1 MSKNTVKVAQ
11 AISLLSDVLSS
22 EAECELNEDTET
34 VDDEYD
40 DLKEQAL
47 DFSKDLADELTILSD
62 DLERILDPTND
73 DDADASDW
81 KPLADYE
88 DDDQTGTMDVEA
100 GTEDDDAGTDDVEA
114 DVCKG
119 KVDISAVAAAGVGE
133 SEEVITAG
141 EAAAHQTAA
150 DLFVKNADLTV
161 KNNELEKNNEELNDK
176 IEDLTDTI
184 RGWRWQ
190 IENLQA
196 VADTF
201 VSEVENL

>member
-40 DLKEQAL
+40 ELKEQAL

-62 DLERILDPTND
+62 DLERILDPTNA

-150 DLFVKNADLTV
+150 DLFVKNA
-161 KNNELEKNNEELNDK
+161 ELEKNNEELNDK

>member
-88 DDDQTGTMDVEA
+88 DDDQTGTMDVEV
-100 GTEDDDAGTDDVEA
+100 DVGNGE
-114 DVCKG
+114 
-119 KVDISAVAAAGVGE
+119 VDISDVAAADADE

-141 EAAAHQTAA
+141 EVSAHQAAA

-176 IEDLTDTI
+176 LEDLTDTI

>member
-150 DLFVKNADLTV
+150 DLFVKNA
-161 KNNELEKNNEELNDK
+161 ELEKNNEELNDK
-176 IEDLTDTI
+176 LEDLTDTI

>member
-22 EAECELNEDTET
+22 EVECELNEDTET

-62 DLERILDPTND
+62 DLERILDPAND
-73 DDADASDW
+73 DDAEGGDW
-81 KPLADYE
+81 KPLAGSE
-88 DDDQTGTMDVEA
+88 DK
-100 GTEDDDAGTDDVEA
+100 DAGTDDVEV
-114 DVCKG
+114 DVG
-119 KVDISAVAAAGVGE
+119 NGEVVISDVAAADADE

-141 EAAAHQTAA
+141 EVSAHQAAA

>member
-62 DLERILDPTND
+62 DLERILDPAND

-150 DLFVKNADLTV
+150 DLFVKNA
-161 KNNELEKNNEELNDK
+161 ELEKNNEELNDK

>member
-88 DDDQTGTMDVEA
+88 DDDQTGTMDVEV
-100 GTEDDDAGTDDVEA
+100 DVGNGE
-114 DVCKG
+114 
-119 KVDISAVAAAGVGE
+119 VDISDVAAADADE

-141 EAAAHQTAA
+141 EVAAHQAAA

>member
-88 DDDQTGTMDVEA
+88 DDDQTGTMDVEV
-100 GTEDDDAGTDDVEA
+100 DVGNGE
-114 DVCKG
+114 
-119 KVDISAVAAAGVGE
+119 VDISDVAAADADE

-141 EAAAHQTAA
+141 EVSAHQAAA

>member
-119 KVDISAVAAAGVGE
+119 KVDISAVAAAGVGG

-150 DLFVKNADLTV
+150 DLFVKNA
-161 KNNELEKNNEELNDK
+161 ELEKNNEELNDK
-176 IEDLTDTI
+176 LEDLTDTI

>member
-88 DDDQTGTMDVEA
+88 DDDQTGTMDVEV
-100 GTEDDDAGTDDVEA
+100 DVGNGE
-114 DVCKG
+114 
-119 KVDISAVAAAGVGE
+119 VDISDVAAADADE

-141 EAAAHQTAA
+141 EVSAHQAAA
-150 DLFVKNADLTV
+150 DLFVKNA
-161 KNNELEKNNEELNDK
+161 ELEKNNEELNDK

>member
-62 DLERILDPTND
+62 DLERILDPTNA

-88 DDDQTGTMDVEA
+88 DDDQTGTMDVEV
-100 GTEDDDAGTDDVEA
+100 DVGNGE
-114 DVCKG
+114 
-119 KVDISAVAAAGVGE
+119 VDISDVAAADADE
-133 SEEVITAG
+133 SEEVITA
-141 EAAAHQTAA
+141 EEVSAHQAAA

-176 IEDLTDTI
+176 LEDLTDTI

>member
-1 MSKNTVKVAQ
+1 MTMSKNTVKVAQ

-40 DLKEQAL
+40 ELKEQAL
-47 DFSKDLADELTILSD
+47 DFSKDLADELSTLND
-62 DLERILDPTND
+62 DLERILDPAN
-73 DDADASDW
+73 ADASDW

-88 DDDQTGTMDVEA
+88 DDDQTGTMDVEV
-100 GTEDDDAGTDDVEA
+100 DVGNGE
-114 DVCKG
+114 
-119 KVDISAVAAAGVGE
+119 VDISDVAAADADE

-141 EAAAHQTAA
+141 EVAAHQAAA

>member
-40 DLKEQAL
+40 ELKEQAL

-150 DLFVKNADLTV
+150 DLFVKNA
-161 KNNELEKNNEELNDK
+161 ELEKNNEELNDK

>member
-11 AISLLSDVLSS
+11 AISLLSDVLSN
-22 EAECELNEDTET
+22 EAECELNENTET

-40 DLKEQAL
+40 ELKEQAL
-47 DFSKDLADELTILSD
+47 DFSKDIADELSILSD
-62 DLERILDPTND
+62 DLERILDPAND

-81 KPLADYE
+81 KPLAGSE
-88 DDDQTGTMDVEA
+88 DDDVEVDVGNGE
-100 GTEDDDAGTDDVEA
+100 
-114 DVCKG
+114 
-119 KVDISAVAAAGVGE
+119 VDISDVAAADADG
-133 SEEVITAG
+133 SEQSATAG
-141 EAAAHQTAA
+141 EIAAHQATAV
-150 DLFVKNADLTV
+150 LSEKNA
-161 KNNELEKNNEELNDK
+161 ELEKNNEELSDK

>member
-40 DLKEQAL
+40 ELKEQAL
-47 DFSKDLADELTILSD
+47 DFSKDLADELSTLND
-62 DLERILDPTND
+62 DLERILDPAN
-73 DDADASDW
+73 ADASDW

-88 DDDQTGTMDVEA
+88 DDDQTGTMDVEV
-100 GTEDDDAGTDDVEA
+100 DVGNGE
-114 DVCKG
+114 
-119 KVDISAVAAAGVGE
+119 VDISDVAAAAADE
-133 SEEVITAG
+133 SEPTATAG
-141 EAAAHQTAA
+141 EVAAHQATAV
-150 DLFVKNADLTV
+150 LFVKNA
-161 KNNELEKNNEELNDK
+161 ELEKNNEELNDK

>member
-40 DLKEQAL
+40 ELKEQAL
-47 DFSKDLADELTILSD
+47 DFSKDLADELSTLND
-62 DLERILDPTND
+62 DLERILDPAN
-73 DDADASDW
+73 ADASDW

-88 DDDQTGTMDVEA
+88 DDDQTGTMDVEV
-100 GTEDDDAGTDDVEA
+100 DVGNGE
-114 DVCKG
+114 
-119 KVDISAVAAAGVGE
+119 VDISDVAAADADE

-141 EAAAHQTAA
+141 EVAAHQAAA

>member
-40 DLKEQAL
+40 ELKEQAL

-88 DDDQTGTMDVEA
+88 DDDQTGTMDVEV
-100 GTEDDDAGTDDVEA
+100 DVGNGE
-114 DVCKG
+114 
-119 KVDISAVAAAGVGE
+119 VDISDVAAADADE

-141 EAAAHQTAA
+141 EVSAHQAAA

>member
-88 DDDQTGTMDVEA
+88 DDDQTGTMDAEA
-100 GTEDDDAGTDDVEA
+100 GTEDDAAGTEDVEA
-114 DVCKG
+114 DVG
-119 KVDISAVAAAGVGE
+119 NGEVDISDVAADDADE
-133 SEEVITAG
+133 SEPTATAG
-141 EAAAHQTAA
+141 EVAAHQATAV
-150 DLFVKNADLTV
+150 LSEKNA
-161 KNNELEKNNEELNDK
+161 ELEKNNEELNDK
-176 IEDLTDTI
+176 LEDLTDTI

>member
-22 EAECELNEDTET
+22 EVECELNEDTET

-40 DLKEQAL
+40 ELKEQAL

-88 DDDQTGTMDVEA
+88 DDDQTGTMDAEA
-100 GTEDDDAGTDDVEA
+100 GTEDDAAGTEDVEA
-114 DVCKG
+114 DVG
-119 KVDISAVAAAGVGE
+119 NGEVDISDVTADDADE
-133 SEEVITAG
+133 SEPTATAG
-141 EAAAHQTAA
+141 EVAAHQATAV
-150 DLFVKNADLTV
+150 LSEKNA
-161 KNNELEKNNEELNDK
+161 ELEKNNEELNDK
-176 IEDLTDTI
+176 LEGLTDTI

>member
-34 VDDEYD
+34 VDDKYD

-88 DDDQTGTMDVEA
+88 DDDQTGTMDAKA
-100 GTEDDDAGTDDVEA
+100 GTEDDAAGTEDVEV
-114 DVCKG
+114 DVG
-119 KVDISAVAAAGVGE
+119 NGEVDISDVAADDADE
-133 SEEVITAG
+133 SEPTATAG
-141 EAAAHQTAA
+141 EVAAHQATAV
-150 DLFVKNADLTV
+150 LSEKNA
-161 KNNELEKNNEELNDK
+161 ELEKNNEELNDK
-176 IEDLTDTI
+176 LEDLTDTI

>member
-40 DLKEQAL
+40 ELKEQAL

-62 DLERILDPTND
+62 DLERILDPTNA

-88 DDDQTGTMDVEA
+88 DDDQTGTMDVEV
-100 GTEDDDAGTDDVEA
+100 DVGNGE
-114 DVCKG
+114 
-119 KVDISAVAAAGVGE
+119 VDISDVAAADADE

-141 EAAAHQTAA
+141 EVSAHQAAA

>member
-1 MSKNTVKVAQ
+1 MSKNTVKVLQ
-11 AISLLSDVLSS
+11 AISLLSDALSS

-150 DLFVKNADLTV
+150 DLFVKNA
-161 KNNELEKNNEELNDK
+161 ELEKNNEELNDK
-176 IEDLTDTI
+176 LEDLTDTI

>member
-119 KVDISAVAAAGVGE
+119 KVDISAVAAAGVGG

-150 DLFVKNADLTV
+150 DLFVKNA
-161 KNNELEKNNEELNDK
+161 ELEKNNEELNDK

>member
-22 EAECELNEDTET
+22 EVECELNEDTET

-40 DLKEQAL
+40 ELKEQAL

-150 DLFVKNADLTV
+150 DLFVKNA
-161 KNNELEKNNEELNDK
+161 ELEKNNEELNDK

>member
-40 DLKEQAL
+40 ELKEQAL

-88 DDDQTGTMDVEA
+88 DDDQTGTMDVEV
-100 GTEDDDAGTDDVEA
+100 DVGNGE
-114 DVCKG
+114 
-119 KVDISAVAAAGVGE
+119 VDISDVAAADADE

-141 EAAAHQTAA
+141 EVAAHQAAA

>member
-40 DLKEQAL
+40 ELKEQAL

-88 DDDQTGTMDVEA
+88 DDDQTGTMDVEV
-100 GTEDDDAGTDDVEA
+100 DVGNGE
-114 DVCKG
+114 
-119 KVDISAVAAAGVGE
+119 VDISDVAAADADE

-141 EAAAHQTAA
+141 EVSAHQAAA

-176 IEDLTDTI
+176 LEDLTDTI

>member
-62 DLERILDPTND
+62 DLERILDPTNA

-88 DDDQTGTMDVEA
+88 DDDQTGTMDVEV
-100 GTEDDDAGTDDVEA
+100 DVGNGE
-114 DVCKG
+114 
-119 KVDISAVAAAGVGE
+119 VDISDVAAADADE

-141 EAAAHQTAA
+141 EVSAHQAAA

-176 IEDLTDTI
+176 LEDLTDTI

>member
-22 EAECELNEDTET
+22 EVECELNEDTET

-40 DLKEQAL
+40 ELKEQAL
-47 DFSKDLADELTILSD
+47 DFSKDLADELTILND
-62 DLERILDPTND
+62 DLERILDPAN
-73 DDADASDW
+73 ADASDW

-88 DDDQTGTMDVEA
+88 DDDQTGTMDAEAGSEDDAA
-100 GTEDDDAGTDDVEA
+100 GTEDVEA
-114 DVCKG
+114 DVG
-119 KVDISAVAAAGVGE
+119 NGEVDISDVAAADADE

-141 EAAAHQTAA
+141 EVSAHQAAA

>member
-22 EAECELNEDTET
+22 EVECELNEDTET
-34 VDDEYD
+34 VDDKYD

-62 DLERILDPTND
+62 DLERILDPTNA

-88 DDDQTGTMDVEA
+88 DDDQTGTMDVEV
-100 GTEDDDAGTDDVEA
+100 DVGNGE
-114 DVCKG
+114 
-119 KVDISAVAAAGVGE
+119 VDISDVAAADADE

-141 EAAAHQTAA
+141 EVSAHQAAA

>member
-22 EAECELNEDTET
+22 EVECELNEDTET
-34 VDDEYD
+34 VDDKYD

-88 DDDQTGTMDVEA
+88 DDDQTGTMDAEA
-100 GTEDDDAGTDDVEA
+100 GTEDDAAGTEDVEA
-114 DVCKG
+114 DVG
-119 KVDISAVAAAGVGE
+119 NGEVDISDVAADDADE
-133 SEEVITAG
+133 SEPTATAG
-141 EAAAHQTAA
+141 EVAAHQATAV
-150 DLFVKNADLTV
+150 LSEKNA
-161 KNNELEKNNEELNDK
+161 ELEKNNEELNDK

-184 RGWRWQ
+184 RGGRWQ

>member
-150 DLFVKNADLTV
+150 DLFVKNA
-161 KNNELEKNNEELNDK
+161 ELEKNNEELNDK